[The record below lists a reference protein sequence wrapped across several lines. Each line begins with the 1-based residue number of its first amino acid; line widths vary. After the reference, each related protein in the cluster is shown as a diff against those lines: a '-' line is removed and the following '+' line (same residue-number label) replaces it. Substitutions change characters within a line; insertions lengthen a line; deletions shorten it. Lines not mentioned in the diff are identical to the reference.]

1 MKRGCFLELCISMSH
16 EWKNTLYLSKVQDH
30 FFHLVLNFIG
40 CILMRMLHPPLS
52 PFVPVSGGK
61 PLCIK
66 VRKGQVEGQ
75 GPGPKGRN
83 IKREIRLIH
92 RGSPQTETMLLEKRN
107 TIYVPR
113 VFMSKSLN
121 FNEISFF
128 FFSKFPVL
136 NQIMHSSSF
145 LIKTTTTTNV
155 LLIFLWKT
163 MEK

>member
-1 MKRGCFLELCISMSH
+1 MKRGWFLELCISMSH

-128 FFSKFPVL
+128 FFFL
-136 NQIMHSSSF
+136 NF
-145 LIKTTTTTNV
+145 L
-155 LLIFLWKT
+155 F
-163 MEK
+163 